1 MTRGFPRADAPVR
14 EWIPGV
20 STPEGLLLGTAAAVV
35 LVAGQP
41 ALFERL
47 VMMTATGVMV
57 TVTTAVPAGAVW
69 FGAHLGNL

>member
-1 MTRGFPRADAPVR
+1 MTRGFPRAESPAR

-20 STPEGLLLGTAAAVV
+20 STPDGLMLGTAAAVV
-35 LVAGQP
+35 LVASQP

-47 VMMTATGVMV
+47 VTMTATGVLV

-69 FGAHLGNL
+69 FGTHLG